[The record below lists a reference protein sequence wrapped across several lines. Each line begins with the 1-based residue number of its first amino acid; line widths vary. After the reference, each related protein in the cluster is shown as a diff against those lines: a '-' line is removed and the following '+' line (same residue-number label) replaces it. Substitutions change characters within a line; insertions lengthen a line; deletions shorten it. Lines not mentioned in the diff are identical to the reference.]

1 MNVIPATHIFHYVGM
16 TMGVYHAKQGEGLP
30 MHEHDFKHATVCHA
44 GSCVVRVKGR
54 EIIMEPGTK
63 PLDLPADIPHEIE
76 ALEDGT
82 VFTNIFASTVN

>member
-1 MNVIPATHIFHYVGM
+1 MNVSSVTHSFQYAGV
-16 TMGVYHAKQGEGLP
+16 TMNVYHIKQGEGLP
-30 MHEHDFKHATVCHA
+30 MHEHTFKHATVCHA

-54 EIIMEPGTK
+54 EIVMQPGTQ

-82 VFTNIFASTVN
+82 VFTNIFATIG

>member
-1 MNVIPATHIFHYVGM
+1 MNVYHI
-16 TMGVYHAKQGEGLP
+16 KQGEGLP
-30 MHEHDFKHATVCHA
+30 MHEHTFKHATVCHA

-54 EIIMEPGTK
+54 EIVMQPGTQ

-82 VFTNIFASTVN
+82 VFTNIFATIG